1 MIFNLFRK
9 SNDVID
15 SSQKLAEYLGAG
27 YSSHSGVSVTPKNAL
42 KLSAVYSCIRVLAE
56 STGMLPL
63 RLYKR
68 EGESAHKAADHGL
81 YRLLHVAP
89 NDYMTAQEFKEMCV
103 AHLMLRGNFYAW
115 KNVVNGQVRELL
127 PLQPDA
133 VTVKQRENYDVVY
146 TVRFLNGKE
155 SVLTSDDIF
164 HVKLFSV
171 DGLTG
176 LSPVQ
181 QARETIGL
189 AMATEEH
196 GARLFSNGAKPG
208 GVLSTDQVLKDESF
222 DRIKAS
228 WNSAHEGVSN
238 AHKVAIL
245 EGGLKWTQ
253 VGMSSE
259 DSQFLQ
265 TRNFQR
271 SEIAGIYRVPPHMI
285 GDLKD
290 ATFSNIEQQSLD
302 FVTNSLM
309 PLLTRIEQRVNFS
322 LLGFKE
328 QSKYY
333 AKFTVNS
340 LLRGDMSSRS
350 EFYTKMVQNGAMSP
364 NEIRALE
371 DMNPRTGGD
380 IYLTP
385 LNMAINGKTPKDS
398 K

>member
-1 MIFNLFRK
+1 
-9 SNDVID
+9 
-15 SSQKLAEYLGAG
+15 
-27 YSSHSGVSVTPKNAL
+27 
-42 KLSAVYSCIRVLAE
+42 
-56 STGMLPL
+56 
-63 RLYKR
+63 
-68 EGESAHKAADHGL
+68 
-81 YRLLHVAP
+81 
-89 NDYMTAQEFKEMCV
+89 
-103 AHLMLRGNFYAW
+103 
-115 KNVVNGQVRELL
+115 
-127 PLQPDA
+127 
-133 VTVKQRENYDVVY
+133 
-146 TVRFLNGKE
+146 
-155 SVLTSDDIF
+155 
-164 HVKLFSV
+164 
-171 DGLTG
+171 
-176 LSPVQ
+176 LSPVK
-181 QARETIGL
+181 QAKETLGL

-208 GVLSTDQVLKDESF
+208 GVLSTDQVLKDDSF

-228 WNSAHEGVSN
+228 WDSAHSGVSN

-259 DSQFLQ
+259 DSQFLE

-285 GDLKD
+285 GDLEH
-290 ATFSNIEQQSLD
+290 ATFSNIEHLSLH
-302 FVTNSLM
+302 FVANSLM
-309 PLLTRIEQRVNFS
+309 PLLTRIEQRINFS
-322 LLGFKE
+322 LLSFKE

-340 LLRGDMSSRS
+340 LLRGDMASRA
-350 EFYTKMVQNGAMSP
+350 EFYTRMVQNGAMSP